1 MKLVKVISTGVALL
15 STMSVL
21 ANGFQA
27 SRCANW
33 GDNLTQPQATERWHW
48 AWKCDAPNR
57 QILMMGKQYKDP
69 NGSTRPAYPIYGVL
83 PASYDG
89 EPSNPKKWFPPK
101 SRNAGCSI
109 PENYTIVGFCVGGCY
124 TADQFI
130 SLSEMDLPIAEAL
143 RSNEV
148 AIKTLDEDSSLES
161 LKYKEGKVSMYIK
174 SIISGKHEIM
184 KIATETGKEIK
195 VTLEHPL
202 VNENGAFVEAG
213 AVEVGSY
220 LMNEFGEA
228 EKVVS
233 VEKTE
238 IEGKVYN
245 LETEGQKMTDK
256 VIAAQGLLNGDVR
269 VQNSKAAKLN
279 QVLLRTNLI
288 PQELLK

>member
-1 MKLVKVISTGVALL
+1 
-15 STMSVL
+15 
-21 ANGFQA
+21 
-27 SRCANW
+27 
-33 GDNLTQPQATERWHW
+33 
-48 AWKCDAPNR
+48 
-57 QILMMGKQYKDP
+57 
-69 NGSTRPAYPIYGVL
+69 
-83 PASYDG
+83 
-89 EPSNPKKWFPPK
+89 
-101 SRNAGCSI
+101 
-109 PENYTIVGFCVGGCY
+109 
-124 TADQFI
+124 
-130 SLSEMDLPIAEAL
+130 MDLPIAEAL

-148 AIKTLDEDSSLES
+148 AIKTLDEDSSLEG